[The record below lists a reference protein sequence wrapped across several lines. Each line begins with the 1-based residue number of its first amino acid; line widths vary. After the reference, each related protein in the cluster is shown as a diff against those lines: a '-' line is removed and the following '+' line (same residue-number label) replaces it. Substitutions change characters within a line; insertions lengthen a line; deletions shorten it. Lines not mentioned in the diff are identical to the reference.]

1 MLDELDR
8 VYKLRQDMERSED
21 LESEER
27 ALANLTAQEYDNLKL
42 LSAIPENHE
51 LYEFKLNQ
59 FKRVSDVR
67 SKAEL
72 VL

>member
-8 VYKLRQDMERSED
+8 VYKLRQDIERSED

-42 LSAIPENHE
+42 LSAIPE
-51 LYEFKLNQ
+51 
-59 FKRVSDVR
+59 
-67 SKAEL
+67 
-72 VL
+72 